1 MLFFATVALAA
12 AGISFAAWA
21 DGAAAEKMAEEIQ
34 VPDLSEDA
42 QSGEI
47 VFEQNCAGC
56 HGTNASGTDS
66 GPRLIHQT
74 YGPSHH
80 GDEAIVRAVKEGAPQ
95 HHWPFGDMPAL
106 PHVSPEQIDQVIHY
120 IRELQRANGIM

>member
-1 MLFFATVALAA
+1 MLMCVTVALAA
-12 AGISFAAWA
+12 VGISLAAQA
-21 DGAAAEKMAEEIQ
+21 DGTEPETTAGEIQ
-34 VPDLSEDA
+34 VPDLSEAA

-47 VFEQNCAGC
+47 VFEQNCTMC

-66 GPRLIHQT
+66 GPRLIQKT
-74 YGPSHH
+74 YEPSHH
-80 GDEAIVRAVKEGAPQ
+80 ADEAITRAVMQGAPQ

-106 PHVSPEQIDQVIHY
+106 PHVSPEEIDQVILY